1 MAQSRY
7 VYTKNISEFVNNNF
21 SKTLT
26 RKATWTSINS
36 KDIESNEDEFY
47 TFTVTDRLDTLAAK
61 YYGDGRYWWVICL
74 ANNLLSPFD
83 KNLTPGKVLRIPNN
97 INKILNK
104 LKINANKV

>member
-1 MAQSRY
+1 MYSRY
-7 VYTKNISEFVNNNF
+7 DFLENVYDVKYNEFRKETFPPIKAEDIISDRDIIV
-21 SKTLT
+21 S
-26 RKATWTSINS
+26 WNS
-36 KDIESNEDEFY
+36 AERIDKI
-47 TFTVTDRLDTLAAK
+47 AAK